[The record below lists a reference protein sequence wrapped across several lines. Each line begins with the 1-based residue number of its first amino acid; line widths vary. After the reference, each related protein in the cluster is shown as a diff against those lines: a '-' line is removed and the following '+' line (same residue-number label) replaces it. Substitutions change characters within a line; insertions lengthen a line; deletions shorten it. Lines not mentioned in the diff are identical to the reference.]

1 MTESEFHK
9 LLQRYLNGRCTPE
22 EQAVVE
28 RWYDQLEQAEGPLLR
43 SHNQT
48 EVEEAI
54 WARLMSRRAAQPAPR
69 VVAMWPPSAPY
80 RWAAVLALLAFGIG
94 WLVLTTDRFKAPAR
108 QNTFATTDGIWT
120 RRSNPT
126 RLVQVFR
133 LPDSS
138 RISLHPGSS
147 LRYTTTFAGPRREV
161 HLVGEAFFQV
171 TKNPRRPFLVF
182 TKQVVTTVLGTSFRV
197 KAYAGGKDASVAVR
211 EGKVAVQASE
221 GAQLNAT
228 PARPATTGVVLLP
241 NQQVVYS
248 VARRRLKKELVDRP
262 VVLAPQPFEFEERPV
277 VEVLAAL
284 EKAYGVDIVYDK
296 AKLAN
301 CTVSI
306 TFYDEP
312 LFEKLGLLCK
322 SLGAYYSLADA
333 SILIHSTG
341 CQSQISK

>member
-9 LLQRYLNGRCTPE
+9 LLERYLTGSCTPE

-28 RWYDQLEQAEGPLLR
+28 RWYDRLEQAEGPALR
-43 SHNQT
+43 TQNQ
-48 EVEEAI
+48 EEIEQAI
-54 WARLMSRRAAQPAPR
+54 WARLMSKRAAKPEPR
-69 VVAMWPPSAPY
+69 VVAMWSSAPL

-94 WLVLTTDRFKAPAR
+94 WLVFSTSRFTKPSQ
-108 QNTFATTDGIWT
+108 QNTVATTNGKWT
-120 RRSNPT
+120 RRSNQT
-126 RLVQVFR
+126 QQVQAFQ

-147 LRYTTTFAGPRREV
+147 VRYTTAFAGPRREV

-171 TKNPRRPFLVF
+171 SKNPRRPFLVF
-182 TKQVVTTVLGTSFRV
+182 TKEVVTTVLGTSFRV
-197 KAYAGGKDASVAVR
+197 KAYADGKEASVSVR
-211 EGKVAVQASE
+211 EGKVSVQARE
-221 GAQLNAT
+221 GAQLDAS
-228 PARPATTGVVLLP
+228 PAHPAAAGVVLLP

-248 VARRRLKKELVDRP
+248 ASQRRLKKELVDRP

-296 AKLAN
+296 ATLAN

-322 SLGAYYSLADA
+322 SLGAYYTLADA
-333 SILIHSTG
+333 SILIHSPG
-341 CQSQISK
+341 CQGQLGK

>member
-1 MTESEFHK
+1 VTESEFHK

-28 RWYDQLEQAEGPLLR
+28 RWYNRLEQAEGPAL
-43 SHNQT
+43 HTQNQ
-48 EVEEAI
+48 EEIEQAI
-54 WARLMSRRAAQPAPR
+54 WARLMSRRAAQPEPR
-69 VVAMWPPSAPY
+69 VVAMWPATPF
-80 RWAAVLALLAFGIG
+80 RWAAVLALLALGIG
-94 WLVLTTDRFKAPAR
+94 WLVLSTSRFRTPAR
-108 QNTFATTDGIWT
+108 QNTIATTNGGWT
-120 RRSNPT
+120 RRSNT
-126 RLVQVFR
+126 TQQVQAFR

-147 LRYTTTFAGPRREV
+147 VRYTTAFAGPRREV
-161 HLVGEAFFQV
+161 HLVGEAFFRV
-171 TKNPRRPFLVF
+171 TKNPQRPFLVF
-182 TKQVVTTVLGTSFRV
+182 TKEVVTTVLGTSFRV
-197 KAYAGGKDASVAVR
+197 KAYANGKEASVAVR
-211 EGKVAVQASE
+211 EGKVAVQARE
-221 GAQLNAT
+221 GAQLDAS
-228 PARPATTGVVLLP
+228 PAHPAAAGVVLLP

-248 VARRRLKKELVDRP
+248 ASRRRLKKELVDRP
-262 VVLAPQPFEFEERPV
+262 VVLAPQSFEFEERPV

-306 TFYDEP
+306 TFYEEP

-333 SILIHSTG
+333 NIIIHSPG
-341 CQSQISK
+341 CQGQLSK